1 MTYAKTANL
10 IKVIDQLETFAI
22 CLNRELKRDV
32 IDYAQVER
40 YEKWVAEA
48 KQDIFDI
55 ASK

>member
-1 MTYAKTANL
+1 MTFAETAKL
-10 IKVIDQLETFAI
+10 IKVIDQLETFSI
-22 CLNRELKRDV
+22 CLDRELKKDK
-32 IDYAQVER
+32 IDYAEVER